1 MNTVLVARGAGV
13 AWPRSLRCDASL
25 VPHLGI
31 GPSGADISDWAGAGA
46 TMSVHC
52 DGTLLAQLAAEGL
65 RAASFKGA
73 STAIPG
79 SIRKNRECHADPGP
93 YVFLSAACWF

>member
-1 MNTVLVARGAGV
+1 
-13 AWPRSLRCDASL
+13 
-25 VPHLGI
+25 
-31 GPSGADISDWAGAGA
+31 
-46 TMSVHC
+46 MSVHC